1 MNKRVLLTALCTT
14 ALLVPVA
21 AGFAGCKKDNG
32 LNINAKD
39 VYALSAS
46 ASANYLHHLDGTK
59 STKSVASLS
68 LEVATTRPSA
78 ITDANVTGMTNC
90 LAMFDNFIQGGGVN
104 QNTKKNDEMGDLG
117 AYTFK
122 MTISTPSGNESMTM
136 YYNETETETER
147 KIEDEKEE
155 VEVSSKLV
163 GVLVFGDS
171 QYDVTGE
178 REFESEGDET
188 EASIEFTTKS
198 KVNPLNYIVVSQSV
212 ENETGETE
220 IEYEYK
226 IYRDGNLVQ
235 KTETEIENEN
245 DKFELEFKFKNG
257 TTLEKTIYK
266 MYKGSA
272 DNSFVIKYTIDGTT
286 DTINVVRT
294 ATGYTFTYSNGY
306 VEEVKA

>member
-1 MNKRVLLTALCTT
+1 MNKKVLLTALCTT

-21 AGFAGCKKDNG
+21 TGFAGCKKDKG

-46 ASANYLHHLDGTK
+46 ASANYLHHLDDATP
-59 STKSVASLS
+59 TKSVASMS
-68 LEVATTRPSA
+68 QEVAKTRPSA
-78 ITDANVTGMTNC
+78 ISNDNVKGMTGC
-90 LAMFDNFIQGGGVN
+90 LELFDNFIQGGGVN
-104 QNTKKNDEMGDLG
+104 QSTAKNDEVGDLG

-122 MTISTPSGNESMTM
+122 MTITTPTGNESMTM
-136 YYNETETETER
+136 YYNETETKTER
-147 KIEDEKEE
+147 EIEDEKEE

-163 GVLVFGDS
+163 GVLVFGDNK
-171 QYDVTGE
+171 YDVTGE

-198 KVNPLNYIVVSQSV
+198 KVNPNNYIVVSQSV

-226 IYRDGNLVQ
+226 IYRDGKLVQ
-235 KTETEIENEN
+235 ETETEIENEN
-245 DKFELEFKFKNG
+245 NKFELEFKLKNG
-257 TTLEKTIYK
+257 ATLEKTVYK

-272 DNSFVIKYTIDGTT
+272 ENSFVIKYTKDGKT
-286 DTINVVRT
+286 DTIDVVKN
-294 ATGYTFTYSNGY
+294 ATGYTFTYSNGC
-306 VEEVKA
+306 VEEIKA